1 MTRFIET
8 MCPAGFLLFRLPM
21 LYSRT
26 MNVLRSLKHR
36 PFALLWTG
44 QTISRLGDSLY
55 RIALSWWVL
64 EKTGSAVAMGT
75 VLIFSQIPM
84 LIFLLIGGVVV
95 DRLPR
100 IRIMFISDILSGL
113 VITFVAVFSWL
124 DLLQIW
130 HIYIASMIFGFVEAF
145 FFPAYQAVIPQI
157 TPSEFLTSANSLNGL
172 SQRVTGI
179 IGPAIGAALVAAGG
193 TSITFG
199 LDAFSFFI
207 SALVV
212 LPLLRLNL
220 DKIQRQDETME
231 TVNSQKPAKVVLK
244 EGFTDLR
251 EGFRLVIRIPWIW
264 ITILL
269 FGFVNIMEAGPRAVA
284 MPFLIKE
291 DLGADVQLLGW
302 FGSAASLG
310 FVLGMIW
317 LGQYVRLHRRGLLA
331 YGSIIGTGLA
341 MLPFAFKLPIPL
353 LVVSMFIS
361 GLCTSVF
368 ALIWTH
374 TLQEMVPGE
383 MLGRVYSI
391 DALGSFVLLPIGFA
405 LAGWAT
411 ELLGAPAVF
420 LIGGI
425 GVISLVLL
433 GLAHPAIRN
442 LD

>member
-1 MTRFIET
+1 
-8 MCPAGFLLFRLPM
+8 
-21 LYSRT
+21 

-44 QTISRLGDSLY
+44 QTTSRLGDSLY
-55 RIALSWWVL
+55 RIALAWWVL
-64 EKTGSAVAMGT
+64 EKTRSAVAMGT
-75 VLIFSQIPM
+75 VLILSQIP
-84 LIFLLIGGVVV
+84 LLLFLLIGGVVV

-100 IRIMFISDILSGL
+100 IRIMFVSDVLSGL
-113 VITFVAVFSWL
+113 VIAFVAVFSWF

-130 HIYIASMIFGFVEAF
+130 HIYIASMLFGFVEAF

-157 TPSEFLTSANSLNGL
+157 TPPELLISANSLNGL

-179 IGPAIGAALVAAGG
+179 VGPALGAALVAAGG

-199 LDAFSFFI
+199 LDALSFFF
-207 SALVV
+207 SAFCV
-212 LPLLRLNL
+212 LPLLRSSLNQTQGQIAEAMN
-220 DKIQRQDETME
+220 KR
-231 TVNSQKPAKVVLK
+231 KPAKEALK
-244 EGFTDLR
+244 QGFTDLLA
-251 EGFRLVIRIPWIW
+251 GFKLVIRIPWIW

-269 FGFVNIMEAGPRAVA
+269 FGFINILDAGPRAVA

-291 DLGADVQLLGW
+291 DLGGDVELLGL

-317 LGQYVRLHRRGLLA
+317 LGQHVRLHRRGLLA
-331 YGSIIGTGLA
+331 YLSILVVGAVL
-341 MLPFAFKLPIPL
+341 LPFAFKLPVPIL
-353 LVVSMFIS
+353 IAAMFI
-361 GLCTSVF
+361 GGFSVSIF
-368 ALIWTH
+368 SLIWTH
-374 TLQEMVPGE
+374 TLQEMVPGD
-383 MLGRVYSI
+383 MLGRVSSI

-411 ELLGAPAVF
+411 DLLGAPTVF

-425 GVISLVLL
+425 GVMAIVLL
-433 GLAHPAIRN
+433 GLSHPAIRN